1 MDDISID
8 RLILEI
14 PGLTA
19 AQGKELAQQI
29 GAQLAASTAGPGT
42 FQTLSVRLQADD
54 VAAKNAPGD
63 ASGAHAT
70 ASNPAAA
77 PHPQRL
83 ATQIVAA
90 LLRQIG

>member
-42 FQTLSVRLQADD
+42 FQTLSVRLQAD
-54 VAAKNAPGD
+54 
-63 ASGAHAT
+63 AHAT
-70 ASNPAAA
+70 ASNPASAA
-77 PHPQRL
+77 HPQRL

>member
-29 GAQLAASTAGPGT
+29 GAQLATSTAGPGT
-42 FQTLSVRLQADD
+42 FQTLSVSLQADD
-54 VAAKNAPGD
+54 VAAAKG

-70 ASNPAAA
+70 AGNPAAA